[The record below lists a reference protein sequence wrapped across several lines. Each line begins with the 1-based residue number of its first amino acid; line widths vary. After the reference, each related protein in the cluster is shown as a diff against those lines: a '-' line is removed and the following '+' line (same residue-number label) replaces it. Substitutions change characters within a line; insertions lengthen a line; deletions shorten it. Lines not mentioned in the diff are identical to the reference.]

1 MDRIQTVSTVL
12 AHTSGKIEMQ
22 EKKKIYA
29 IIVPDRTSENGL
41 QNAHIFFFGSLLLW
55 VLSPASWDFLVIFK
69 EGFSSEKQNV

>member
-41 QNAHIFFFGSLLLW
+41 QNAHIFFFGSLLL
-55 VLSPASWDFLVIFK
+55 
-69 EGFSSEKQNV
+69 